1 MSKIE
6 EHKDKNDIIL
16 MRLPWYLW
24 KKRQSPGLVSAVTG
38 SPSSLVT
45 AASLAASTVARSP
58 ARPWLSRPSLCDP
71 GTSCRHPFSLSQSH
85 F

>member
-1 MSKIE
+1 MT
-6 EHKDKNDIIL
+6 
-16 MRLPWYLW
+16 RLSWHLW

-58 ARPWLSRPSLCDP
+58 ARAWLSRPSL
-71 GTSCRHPFSLSQSH
+71 
-85 F
+85 